1 MRHTR
6 ILPALLLLA
15 LFGCGGGSS
24 TSTTSTTTKSDT
36 NGLGTTAANASY
48 TVTDLGAANYYWN
61 YYGYVNNYGAYGG
74 TLRLNDMGDVVSGS
88 YGSPGVYTDHFTY
101 LPGYSANTYGAVAN
115 DINTTGQ
122 IVGTRNYRATL
133 WFGTN
138 APVDLG
144 APGNTYSEANA
155 INEAGDVTGDSS
167 FASTNPLQYS
177 YQLHATLYK
186 GQLLDLGTLGGDYS
200 IGYALNAS
208 DTVVGWSA
216 VTSGNYGGPVHAW
229 VWNAGQLTDLGVL
242 SGGNSS
248 DARGINDAGQIVG
261 SSSTSPQGLYA
272 SMPLHAVTWINNA
285 IQDLGTL
292 GGPGSIAYAI
302 NNAGTIVGSADL
314 ANVQSLPPPYGY
326 VYGYGTGGV
335 GGTNGGTGSAGN
347 PANGNN
353 NTNNPI
359 ASGAG
364 GNPTQRSQKPAGK
377 ASTRGIGDAYVSHAF
392 LAANG
397 KMTDLNTLIDAASGW
412 ELLQATDIN
421 NKGQIVGYGNLNNR
435 LHAFLLTPK

>member
-1 MRHTR
+1 MRMTR
-6 ILPALLLLA
+6 TLPALFLLA

-24 TSTTSTTTKSDT
+24 TSTTTTNTKTDT

-48 TVTDLGAANYYWN
+48 TITDLGAANYYWN

-74 TLRLNDMGDVVSGS
+74 TLRLNDIGYVVSGS
-88 YGSPGVYTDHFTY
+88 YGSPGVYTDHFVY

-115 DINTTGQ
+115 DINTAGQ
-122 IVGTRNYRATL
+122 IVGTANGKATL

-138 APVDLG
+138 APVNLDTL
-144 APGNTYSEANA
+144 NSTYSEANA
-155 INEAGDVTGDSS
+155 INEAGDAAGDLELMTS
-167 FASTNPLQYS
+167 NRS
-177 YQLHATLYK
+177 YQLDATLYQK
-186 GQLLDLGTLGGDYS
+186 GQVIDLGTLGGDYS
-200 IGYALNAS
+200 TGFALNAS

-216 VTSGNYGGPVHAW
+216 VISGYYGGPVHAW
-229 VWNAGQLTDLGVL
+229 VYKAGQLTDLGVL
-242 SGGNSS
+242 PGGASS
-248 DARGINDAGQIVG
+248 DARAINDLGQIVG

-272 SMPLHAVTWINNA
+272 SMPLHAVTWINNT
-285 IQDLGTL
+285 IQDLGTF
-292 GGPGSIAYAI
+292 GGPGSIAYSI

-335 GGTNGGTGSAGN
+335 GGTTGGTGGAGG
-347 PANGNN
+347 AGNGNN

-364 GNPTQRSQKPAGK
+364 GNPTQRSQKAIGK
-377 ASTRGIGDAYVSHAF
+377 AKTRGIGDAYVSHAF
-392 LAANG
+392 VTANG
-397 KMTDLNTLIDAASGW
+397 KVTDLNTLIDAASGW